1 MRTRF
6 WPAALAAA
14 ATTSLFG
21 GSALAG
27 AGVGRPAG
35 AAASA
40 SALPAAQPFA
50 TPMVPDVGAQP
61 PTTAQCQAEYGLACY
76 SPQQLQTAYDMAS
89 LYASGEDGVGETIVL
104 VDSYGSPTI
113 ASDLASFDQGFG
125 LPAPPSL
132 KIITPAG
139 PPPAFHASNGQM
151 VAWAQETSLD
161 VEYAHAMAPGA
172 NLLLVETPS
181 DETVGR
187 AGFPD
192 IVKAEKYVIQ
202 NHLGDVISQSFGA
215 PEQTFPSAASI
226 ERLRGAYKMAAQD
239 GVTVLAATGDQ
250 GASGV
255 MNAAETEFFT
265 SRVVDWPASDPLVT
279 AVGGTQLHL
288 NASGKRTAPDNVWND
303 TARLGSPA
311 AGGGGVSTVFARP
324 AFQSSVASVVGSG
337 RGLPDVALSAAVN
350 GAALVY
356 TSFSGFA
363 GYSLIGGTSEA
374 TPLFAGIVAIAD
386 QAAGH
391 DLGDLNTALYGLAAG
406 SPGLPDIT
414 KGNNTVSFEQGGQSD
429 KVKGFT
435 AKAGY
440 DVASGLG
447 SVDGADLVA
456 ELAAG

>member
-1 MRTRF
+1 
-6 WPAALAAA
+6 
-14 ATTSLFG
+14 
-21 GSALAG
+21 
-27 AGVGRPAG
+27 
-35 AAASA
+35 
-40 SALPAAQPFA
+40 
-50 TPMVPDVGAQP
+50 
-61 PTTAQCQAEYGLACY
+61 
-76 SPQQLQTAYDMAS
+76 
-89 LYASGEDGVGETIVL
+89 
-104 VDSYGSPTI
+104 
-113 ASDLASFDQGFG
+113 
-125 LPAPPSL
+125 
-132 KIITPAG
+132 
-139 PPPAFHASNGQM
+139 M